1 MQARRGN
8 NLINQEM
15 AIIEMTHFESKVW
28 TRNKSNSY
36 KTKYFFHLFNE
47 NNKYY
52 KHSTNS
58 NRGDQYIL
66 ELKRLSLR
74 SQSHALALYVQVQ
87 CPLE

>member
-28 TRNKSNSY
+28 TQNKSNSY

-47 NNKYY
+47 NNIY
-52 KHSTNS
+52 TINT
-58 NRGDQYIL
+58 
-66 ELKRLSLR
+66 LKT
-74 SQSHALALYVQVQ
+74 QTKVINIFWN
-87 CPLE
+87 